1 MHITIKDFKNFT
13 KEEPSNLIKKKL
25 KNLKYSEISKKKKD
39 RLILDI
45 IKTVFEKK
53 IPKSGKDYKNNWEKG
68 WSENLKNYK
77 KSKKEFDLIPKYFF
91 KSKIA
96 RVGNKLVISKS
107 KLYDFKILR
116 IITSYIYEKYFKNE
130 KNIVEFGCGTGH
142 NLISLSK
149 INGKA
154 NLLGLDWS
162 KSSQEIFKI
171 INKKNKLISGYSFD
185 YFNPKFDKRIKLTKS
200 EWSCFTV
207 ASLEQIGTNFK
218 KFINFLKLTKPKF
231 IINIEPI
238 NELMAK
244 DEILDFLSVQ
254 YSLNRNYLNNFYNYL
269 KYLEKKKLIQIID
282 VKKSY
287 FGSKYINGY
296 SIIVWKF
303 KKEN

>member
-25 KNLKYSEISKKKKD
+25 KNLKYSEISQKKKD
-39 RLILDI
+39 KLILDI
-45 IKTVFEKK
+45 IKTIFERK

-77 KSKKEFDLIPKYFF
+77 KSGKEFDLIPKYFF

-96 RVGNKLVISKS
+96 RLGNKLVISKS
-107 KLYDFKILR
+107 KLYDFKVLR

-149 INGKA
+149 INSKA

-171 INKKNKLISGYSFD
+171 INKKNKLISGYPFD
-185 YFNPKFDKRIKLTKS
+185 YFNPKFDNRIKLTKR

-254 YSLNRNYLNNFYNYL
+254 YSLNRNYLNNFYNHL
-269 KYLEKKKLIQIID
+269 KYLEKKKIIQIMD

-287 FGSKYINGY
+287 FGSQYINGY

-303 KKEN
+303 KEEN